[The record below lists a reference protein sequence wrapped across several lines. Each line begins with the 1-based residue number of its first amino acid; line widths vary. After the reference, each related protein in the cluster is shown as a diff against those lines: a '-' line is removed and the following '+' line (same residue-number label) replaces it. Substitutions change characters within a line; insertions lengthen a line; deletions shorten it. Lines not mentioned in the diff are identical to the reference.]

1 MQYPIS
7 HFYTDCMITS
17 ESVRISTGCFPQKSD
32 HYRNQVFCCQ
42 TCVVIF
48 RLFFCIRKRLSF
60 GYEGDQIRS
69 RKVRSGLYR
78 AMLASRQVVQIGK
91 LQEKDAL

>member
-7 HFYTDCMITS
+7 HFYTDCMVTS
-17 ESVRISTGCFPQKSD
+17 ESARISTGCPKKVTSIEMRSF
-32 HYRNQVFCCQ
+32 
-42 TCVVIF
+42 VVK
-48 RLFFCIRKRLSF
+48 RALSFFVYFFVSHKRLSF

-78 AMLASRQVVQIGK
+78 AMFASRQVVQIGK
-91 LQEKDAL
+91 LQEKNAL